1 MLKEAAER
9 GCGEI
14 LPTRMRLHPRR
25 LRATG
30 IAAISL
36 LCLMVRAPPHHRCHF
51 PPSDGLLQGTVSY
64 FSAFM
69 STSPEQAHWDA
80 PSLNRRDQLVE
91 QQLQAVSV
99 NWGAADAN
107 MKVCCRATRVMEAGP
122 RDPATDTSRMPI
134 LVARHRLQWP
144 QALLVAIAARA
155 STVIG
160 PCWHAQLF
168 HAMA

>member
-1 MLKEAAER
+1 
-9 GCGEI
+9 
-14 LPTRMRLHPRR
+14 MRLHPRR

-107 MKVCCRATRVMEAGP
+107 MKVCCRAPPELWKRDHGIPPPTRAACRFWLHGIGCNGP
-122 RDPATDTSRMPI
+122 KR
-134 LVARHRLQWP
+134 
-144 QALLVAIAARA
+144 
-155 STVIG
+155 
-160 PCWHAQLF
+160 CWQ
-168 HAMA
+168 